1 MAESGGQEKARWIT
15 TVIMSSSFQGSD
27 ISMCLQNQQH
37 RVRFSDTVEHGSII
51 FSLSGVAF
59 LLADAQDLFFT
70 DQELI
75 LLFDRTKKFMTI
87 HRNGFLLLSAALHG
101 PKEWD
106 VMFRIQQRFLGSNL
120 RILPVHNTA
129 EAIKLMLIIAKTTS
143 KPHLDSIRFR
153 MAMAKTQIVE
163 QSPVWKML
171 QSQLDCSVSSIN

>member
-51 FSLSGVAF
+51 FSLS
-59 LLADAQDLFFT
+59 